1 MATLITTYWSWHI
14 SSKKLQIQL
23 SREGPEKWGFTEKGV
38 GSEGSWVASLMSKE
52 KMEAFD
58 SPRSSSDWTSA
69 CCPELRFLPVPGVG
83 DKGGEE
89 WQVLIFSM
97 IFDCSTYPCSVTDPK
112 GESEPGRS
120 PQSSFV
126 TKETVP
132 IIHCYPEEVWRED
145 PRLSHSFSHCSSSQ
159 WN

>member
-112 GESEPGRS
+112 EGIGAWEIATVILCDKGDRAYNPLLPWRSLERRPTSESLIL
-120 PQSSFV
+120 
-126 TKETVP
+126 T
-132 IIHCYPEEVWRED
+132 
-145 PRLSHSFSHCSSSQ
+145 L
-159 WN
+159 